1 MEGQGQGLPSAA
13 DRLGRERERQGVPI
27 MSGPQSKGAKLKEH
41 KQQFSKDWAV
51 SMASLGSHS
60 VTET

>member
-1 MEGQGQGLPSAA
+1 
-13 DRLGRERERQGVPI
+13 